1 MVAIRYINKLLH
13 RKEMITVKF
22 NIISHAPAR
31 PLTVSEALLVA
42 YEQSKK
48 VEELERQLTELLS
61 NGEYPEILRPAEVAK
76 LMRVSSSKVSEW
88 TRDPS
93 FPVLN
98 KRRNKGEII
107 CVRKSELFDWL
118 KSGSNTRF
126 ENEPVAQ

>member
-1 MVAIRYINKLLH
+1 MQKANPV
-13 RKEMITVKF
+13 
-22 NIISHAPAR
+22 SAR

-61 NGEYPEILRPAEVAK
+61 NGDYPEVLRPIEISK
-76 LMRVSSSKVSEW
+76 LMRVGLSKVSEW

-98 KRRNKGEII
+98 KRRKKGEII
-107 CVRKSELFDWL
+107 CVRKSDLFSWL
-118 KSGSNTRF
+118 KNGRIDDSH
-126 ENEPVAQ
+126 AAI